1 MKMQVINSYNLY
13 EVESTIVFND
23 NSTDSIRMLATG
35 ANEQDAKLCVKEF
48 IEQFNKDIIKDV
60 SYQAI
65 VNKTCYIKKE
75 VIK

>member
-1 MKMQVINSYNLY
+1 MQVINSYNLY

-23 NSTDSIRMLATG
+23 NSSDSIRMFATA

-48 IEQFNKDIIKDV
+48 IEQFNKDIKDV